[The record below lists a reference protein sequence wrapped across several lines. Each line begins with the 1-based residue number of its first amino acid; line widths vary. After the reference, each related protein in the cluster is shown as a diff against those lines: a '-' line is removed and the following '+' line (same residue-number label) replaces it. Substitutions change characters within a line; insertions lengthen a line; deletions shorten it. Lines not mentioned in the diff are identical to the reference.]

1 MAVTRAI
8 GVAATVL
15 ASAFGTAAGAAV
27 AADPA
32 VNFAGSSSVFAG
44 DCRGQDASLAG
55 SGNTATIRGACRAF
69 QVAGNDNRVLVDMM
83 AGGTIKVFGNNNKVS
98 WTANG
103 EVEVTAVGP
112 GNTVTR
118 AR

>member
-1 MAVTRAI
+1 MGRTVMLAAAVAAAI
-8 GVAATVL
+8 GGLGAEAA
-15 ASAFGTAAGAAV
+15 

-32 VNFAGSSSVFAG
+32 VNFAGSNTRFTG

-55 SGNTATIRGACRAF
+55 SGDTVTIHGGCRAF
-69 QVAGNDNRVLVDMM
+69 QIAGGDNRVLVDM
-83 AGGTIKVFGNNNKVS
+83 APGGAIKVYGSNNEVS
-98 WTANG
+98 WTSQG
-103 EVEVTAVGP
+103 EVEVTMVGQ

>member
-1 MAVTRAI
+1 MMGRMVMLASV
-8 GVAATVL
+8 VAAAVGAL
-15 ASAFGTAAGAAV
+15 AAAA

-32 VNFAGSSSVFAG
+32 VNLAGSNTRFAG

-55 SGNTATIRGACRAF
+55 SGDTVTIHGGCRAF
-69 QVAGNDNRVLVDMM
+69 QIAGGDNRVLVDM
-83 AGGTIKVFGNNNKVS
+83 APGGAIKVYGSNNEVS
-98 WTANG
+98 WTSHG
-103 EVEVTAVGP
+103 EVEVTTVGQ